1 MKAAAFLFVA
11 CAALPAAAQDPAASV
26 TGFYARYVALKVD
39 GLPSPAQQRELA
51 PFLSRRLQ
59 KLLDDARAYQRKQ
72 AKAHPD
78 EKPPWADG
86 CLFAS
91 LFEGPMTAEVERT
104 EPKAADQWHVVVN
117 FAHDEARWQDTVVVT
132 REAGRAVIDDVLLG
146 GAGAFN
152 PPGRLSESLRNR

>member
-1 MKAAAFLFVA
+1 MLAA
-11 CAALPAAAQDPAASV
+11 CAALPAAAQDPAATV
-26 TGFYARYVALKVD
+26 TRFYERYVALKVD

-51 PFLSRRLQ
+51 PFLSRRLLR
-59 KLLDDARAYQRKQ
+59 LLDDARAHQQKQ

-91 LFEGPMTAEVERT
+91 LFEGPKTAEVERS
-104 EPKAADQWHVVVN
+104 ERKAAEQWHVVVR

-132 REAGRAVIDDVLLG
+132 REAGRTVIDDVLLG

-152 PPGRLSESLRNR
+152 PSGRLSESLRSRDDDR